1 MLMLSWNDVWVKPCL
16 HLPLLHL
23 SWLLVSLV
31 LHPSLS
37 KTTARVSNSGFPPFC
52 NTLSSSAVCP
62 ASLLLPSTSDCTLHL
77 SLLLPL
83 CVCLRTGRSVCV
95 CVCMNVLVC
104 TVICVF
110 GRKMSVTGF
119 EREHVCPRTYRIPTL
134 YPATPFP
141 SHSASLAPPPPS
153 PFSMLHTARPTK
165 CYTKKPIST
174 HMLLPR
180 FTHPPR
186 APTYSYTG
194 FDLLWPSFAQYVVN
208 LQHSLMLLTFLRD
221 AVYMLYCPAQSIR
234 KMHLCNVTE
243 IILITVL
250 WKHCPYSFPLPLT
263 CVQAHNI

>member
-1 MLMLSWNDVWVKPCL
+1 MTYGSSHVYTFHSFTSPDFWCL
-16 HLPLLHL
+16 WSSTYPSAKQQQEHLIQ
-23 SWLLVSLV
+23 
-31 LHPSLS
+31 
-37 KTTARVSNSGFPPFC
+37 GFPP
-52 NTLSSSAVCP
+52 SATP
-62 ASLLLPSTSDCTLHL
+62 FPLQLFA
-77 SLLLPL
+77 LPL
-83 CVCLRTGRSVCV
+83 SFFPPPQTALCTFPFYSLCVSVCV
-95 CVCMNVLVC
+95 QAGVCECVCMNVLVC

-194 FDLLWPSFAQYVVN
+194 FDLL
-208 LQHSLMLLTFLRD
+208 
-221 AVYMLYCPAQSIR
+221 
-234 KMHLCNVTE
+234 
-243 IILITVL
+243 
-250 WKHCPYSFPLPLT
+250 
-263 CVQAHNI
+263 